1 MISVRPAG
9 PNEWRTYR
17 DVRLR
22 ALLDSPDAFGSTYAA
37 EADRTDAMWA
47 GRISAATSSGQDRVL
62 LARHR
67 EEVCGLVW
75 CKLSTDAP
83 TVANLFQMWVDPASR
98 GMGAG
103 RALLEEA
110 IAWAE
115 RRGACRVFLGVTA
128 AETPAMRL
136 YLACGFRPTGELE
149 PLREHSNLMVQP
161 MRLNVG
167 FDRSKA

>member
-1 MISVRPAG
+1 M
-9 PNEWRTYR
+9 
-17 DVRLR
+17 RLR

-115 RRGACRVFLGVTA
+115 GLGARRVCLGVTV
-128 AETPAMRL
+128 AETPAMHL
-136 YLACGFRPTGELE
+136 YLACGFRPSGRTE
-149 PLREHSNLMVQP
+149 PLREDSRLAVQP
-161 MRLNVG
+161 MSLAVG
-167 FDRSKA
+167 SDRIKA